1 MSVYNDEKFVS
12 KSIQSVLNQSYKKF
26 EFIIIN
32 DNSSD
37 MSFKIIQKYTS
48 KDKRIKLYNNPK
60 NMGLTK
66 SLNIGLNYCSGLL
79 IARIDS
85 DDMWDKNK
93 LELQLI
99 EFKKNKDLVL
109 CATDYNLINLNDKI
123 IKSRYNSNL
132 KNFPYS
138 NPFVHSSLLIK
149 SSVIKAFG
157 GYNPYFKYA
166 QDFELLR
173 MLSKKGEFKIIDLK
187 LTKMR
192 DLGNSIS
199 KKNRKKQIYY
209 VVLTQLKFLI
219 GINRINKLKLML
231 YIMKNII
238 AIILPIKIYKIIKNF
253 IK

>member
-1 MSVYNDEKFVS
+1 
-12 KSIQSVLNQSYKKF
+12 
-26 EFIIIN
+26 
-32 DNSSD
+32 
-37 MSFKIIQKYTS
+37 
-48 KDKRIKLYNNPK
+48 
-60 NMGLTK
+60 
-66 SLNIGLNYCSGLL
+66 
-79 IARIDS
+79 
-85 DDMWDKNK
+85 
-93 LELQLI
+93 
-99 EFKKNKDLVL
+99 
-109 CATDYNLINLNDKI
+109 
-123 IKSRYNSNL
+123 
-132 KNFPYS
+132 
-138 NPFVHSSLLIK
+138 
-149 SSVIKAFG
+149 
-157 GYNPYFKYA
+157 
-166 QDFELLR
+166 